1 MEKDPELKEIQDEL
15 VAGHKHSLSHSLN
28 HLIHDQLDRMHDTTA
43 DLLDADD
50 QNDANCIKLLQ
61 QQSQEL
67 FKLLQ
72 IRMNL

>member
-1 MEKDPELKEIQDEL
+1 M
-15 VAGHKHSLSHSLN
+15 
-28 HLIHDQLDRMHDTTA
+28 LDRMHDCTG
-43 DLLDADD
+43 DLLDKDD
-50 QNDANCIKLLQ
+50 QNDQECIKLLQ